1 LSLVAPTRKTRP
13 QRDGWSRAG
22 NDRSTIRS
30 PLPSGRQFVTLKD
43 AGTYIATDDGG
54 AAQSLSVPIAAAL
67 VSTKGHMKIRR
78 LPNFVDIRAFLVCFQ
93 TGKEWPMR
101 IFTASVI
108 IAALSLGTPA
118 FVQAQGAS
126 SQPQA
131 QTPPDQS
138 STVIRSIQVVDIKDL
153 KPALRSKVDE
163 VVAHTSEED
172 MQSLRKSI
180 DATPEAA
187 SALKAKGLS
196 SSQVVAINLADGVLT
211 LFAKTAWSQD
221 Y

>member
-1 LSLVAPTRKTRP
+1 
-13 QRDGWSRAG
+13 
-22 NDRSTIRS
+22 
-30 PLPSGRQFVTLKD
+30 
-43 AGTYIATDDGG
+43 
-54 AAQSLSVPIAAAL
+54 
-67 VSTKGHMKIRR
+67 
-78 LPNFVDIRAFLVCFQ
+78 
-93 TGKEWPMR
+93 MR

-108 IAALSLGTPA
+108 IAALSLGAPA

-126 SQPQA
+126 SQPEA

-163 VVAHTSEED
+163 VVARTSEED

-196 SSQVVAINLADGVLT
+196 SSLPIGVALLPQRT
-211 LFAKTAWSQD
+211 
-221 Y
+221 

>member
-1 LSLVAPTRKTRP
+1 
-13 QRDGWSRAG
+13 
-22 NDRSTIRS
+22 
-30 PLPSGRQFVTLKD
+30 
-43 AGTYIATDDGG
+43 
-54 AAQSLSVPIAAAL
+54 
-67 VSTKGHMKIRR
+67 
-78 LPNFVDIRAFLVCFQ
+78 
-93 TGKEWPMR
+93 MR
-101 IFTASVI
+101 IFAASVI
-108 IAALSLGTPA
+108 IAAVSLGTPA

-196 SSQVVAINLADGVLT
+196 CSQVDGRTIAYGV
-211 LFAKTAWSQD
+211 
-221 Y
+221 